1 MHMWFFV
8 TRRFTRLLAELTITD
23 WQREDGQTKQ
33 AGVRLCL
40 NRYYWGVGS
49 ETANSM
55 LIGSWGK
62 NTRLRPPRDVDILFL
77 LPATVHAR
85 FQERDGNRQSQLLQ
99 EVKEVLAQTYTQTTM
114 RGDGQVVLIPF
125 NSTPVEVAP
134 GFRCRDGSI
143 IVCDTNNGGSYITST
158 AEAEASDLS
167 ASDALWNG
175 NTRALAR
182 MEKQWQREHNVPL
195 KSFQIERLA
204 VHFLQSWSYSHQ
216 NVFYYDWMMR
226 DFFAYL
232 IRLANGRLT
241 MPGTGEIVPLGDDW
255 KARAERAYSHAVE
268 ACNHER
274 DNHEALAGQKWQT
287 IFGTA
292 VPEFVS

>member
-1 MHMWFFV
+1 MWFFV

-143 IVCDTNNGGSYITST
+143 
-158 AEAEASDLS
+158 
-167 ASDALWNG
+167 
-175 NTRALAR
+175 
-182 MEKQWQREHNVPL
+182 
-195 KSFQIERLA
+195 
-204 VHFLQSWSYSHQ
+204 
-216 NVFYYDWMMR
+216 
-226 DFFAYL
+226 
-232 IRLANGRLT
+232 
-241 MPGTGEIVPLGDDW
+241 
-255 KARAERAYSHAVE
+255 
-268 ACNHER
+268 
-274 DNHEALAGQKWQT
+274 
-287 IFGTA
+287 
-292 VPEFVS
+292 